1 MDIGVLTFVAAIL
14 AVMSLVAWYRV
25 MTRYG
30 DTDGRGFRA
39 VVAGLISILAFTAG
53 YFEVAHHQRQELA
66 TEALGVLTDVDGA
79 SADCERFSEELF
91 NLSDFQGYVYYDG
104 SNVAHLRRKVCHNL
118 WDYAHGG
125 QAHPTEGQIVAV
137 HIVAHETMHINGIQS
152 EAVAECRAVQLNHL
166 VAEALGAT
174 PEQAR
179 ELQRRYYADYYPR
192 QRDDYVSAGCA
203 EGGELDIYPDRTV
216 FP

>member
-1 MDIGVLTFVAAIL
+1 MDIGVLTVVAAIL

-25 MTRYG
+25 MTLYG

-39 VVAGLISILAFTAG
+39 VVAGLASILAVTAG

-66 TEALGVLTDVDGA
+66 TEALGVLSDVDGVNA
-79 SADCERFSEELF
+79 NCERFSEELL
-91 NLSDFQGYVYYDG
+91 NLSQYQGYVYYDG
-104 SNVAHLRRKVCHNL
+104 SNVAHLRRTVCHDL

-137 HIVAHETMHINGIQS
+137 HIVAHETMHINGIRS
-152 EAVAECRAVQLNHL
+152 ESVAECRAVQLNHL

-174 PEQAR
+174 PEEAR
-179 ELQRRYYADYYPR
+179 ALQRSYYVDYYPY
-192 QRDDYVSAGCA
+192 QRSDYVSGACA
-203 EGGELDIYPDRTV
+203 EGGELDIYAARTE